1 MAFGVVLSSG
11 VTEDVLVKEHYV
23 NTRTLRMWIMWKALS
38 NMMGV
43 VMWSV
48 TMATLSTSTMATLSM
63 FQELQF

>member
-1 MAFGVVLSSG
+1 MFGVVLSNG
-11 VTEDVLVKEHYV
+11 ATEDVLVKEHYV
-23 NTRTLRMWIMWKALS
+23 NTRTLRIMWKTLS

-63 FQELQF
+63 FQELKF